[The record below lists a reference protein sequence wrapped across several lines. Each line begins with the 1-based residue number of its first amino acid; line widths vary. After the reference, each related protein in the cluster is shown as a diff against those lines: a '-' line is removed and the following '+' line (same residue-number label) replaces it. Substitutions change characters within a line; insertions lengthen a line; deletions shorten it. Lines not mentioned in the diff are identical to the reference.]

1 VRVTLYARKQRLC
14 WLTTRI
20 QKELDAITEARQW
33 VIRMARTRKITDE
46 DMDHQ
51 LVELDLQ
58 ELHLKKELD
67 NSQAL
72 ISISDSAALID
83 PA

>member
-1 VRVTLYARKQRLC
+1 MRVTLYARKQRLC
-14 WLTTRI
+14 WLTTSI

-33 VIRMARTRKITDE
+33 VIRMARTHKITDDE
-46 DMDHQ
+46 MDHQ

>member
-14 WLTTRI
+14 WLTTSI

-33 VIRMARTRKITDE
+33 VIRMARTHKITDDE
-46 DMDHQ
+46 MDHQ